1 MVIVSSAAV
10 EAACAAFQNG
20 LANLVDRNDGNHAIK
35 ACLICDCLLEW
46 NDNCYLTKSRLKK
59 LNMRLSGEGVQFQS
73 LHPDLKHYYSYK
85 GEGHESWMASM
96 FLSPRGT
103 EEG

>member
-1 MVIVSSAAV
+1 MFDLRLFAGMERRLLPYQV
-10 EAACAAFQNG
+10 ES
-20 LANLVDRNDGNHAIK
+20 
-35 ACLICDCLLEW
+35 E
-46 NDNCYLTKSRLKK
+46 K

-73 LHPDLKHYYSYK
+73 LHTDLKHYYSYK

-103 EEG
+103 EEGRTKEHIPEYLNVTVIVMLLPLSHNSIRHK